1 MGFYISSLLICVF
14 LGIVRFA
21 SAGTYSSS
29 YEAHRNYLLNIFHNP
44 FVNDSIKE
52 RNIPELIAFY
62 HRYPTEVPLSDE
74 DRQQFERFIH
84 DYREYRRV
92 LIDGVPP
99 QGGSFGNIFGHFLGR
114 VGTRY
119 ILSLFNKQ
127 REEGL
132 SNQATNSTIPPLRI
146 QYLTKLS

>member
-1 MGFYISSLLICVF
+1 MWFYISSLLICVL

-29 YEAHRNYLLNIFHNP
+29 YEAHRNSLLNIFHNP

-62 HRYPTEVPLSDE
+62 HRYPTDVPLSDA

-84 DYREYRRV
+84 DYRDYRRV

-99 QGGSFGNIFGHFLGR
+99 QGGTFGNVFGHFLGR

-119 ILSLFNKQ
+119 ISSLFNKK
-127 REEGL
+127 REEGQ
-132 SNQATNSTIPPLRI
+132 STHAKNSTTPPSRI
-146 QYLTKLS
+146 QDITK

>member
-1 MGFYISSLLICVF
+1 MQFYISSLLICVL

-21 SAGTYSSS
+21 SACTYSSS
-29 YEAHRNYLLNIFHNP
+29 YEAHRNNLLNIFHNP

-62 HRYPTEVPLSDE
+62 HRYPTDVPLSDA

-99 QGGSFGNIFGHFLGR
+99 QGGTFGNVFGHFLGR
-114 VGTRY
+114 VGSRY
-119 ILSLFNKQ
+119 ISSLFNKK

-132 SNQATNSTIPPLRI
+132 STHAKNSTTPPSRI
-146 QYLTKLS
+146 QNITK